1 MDNAIKRYIY
11 GDSKAHTKFK
21 YLNNFAIS
29 VSLII
34 LNYHKLCFISLY
46 YNPSTH
52 SFSFCF
58 VMCFSTL
65 ALFYFS
71 FFFSF
76 LYLTS
81 SFVLLLL
88 SSGFFVQFVHV
99 RARACVCVFA
109 SSPLLYHH
117 VCCSLAQSV
126 DWSHQAH
133 THR

>member
-1 MDNAIKRYIY
+1 MDNAINRYIY

-46 YNPSTH
+46 YNASTH

-58 VMCFSTL
+58 VMCFFTL
-65 ALFYFS
+65 ALFY
-71 FFFSF
+71 
-76 LYLTS
+76 LTS
-81 SFVLLLL
+81 FRIIVTIIRFLRP
-88 SSGFFVQFVHV
+88 VRPCV
-99 RARACVCVFA
+99 RASAFAFVC
-109 SSPLLYHH
+109 LLAHLPVYHH

-126 DWSHQAH
+126 PSSAH
-133 THR
+133 TGMHVW